1 MLTVAVIHR
10 DAEKGRALAQRLALS
25 ASNLRVPMK
34 IAFSSDPSTTASSGA
49 PGAAPVDV
57 VFLDAS
63 VDGLVESAGGPNQEL
78 VLLDA
83 THERLLELLR
93 RKPVAALSVDEDDP
107 LALRDALTIALAY
120 ARSRRATPRL
130 FNVHTKTRD
139 LRVPY
144 DAILFFESSRRRVIL
159 HTTGE
164 NDLVS
169 FSATLDSVEKSLPPG
184 LFVRCHQSYLVNAAE
199 VSGVNRAS
207 RSLVLTDGESVSVS
221 DRYYKKMVDLF
232 SGGGR
237 REARPSS
244 QGEAKR

>member
-1 MLTVAVIHR
+1 MLTVAVIHH

-25 ASNLRVPMK
+25 AADLRVPMK
-34 IAFSSDPSTTASSGA
+34 IAFSSDPSSVASPAA

-63 VDGLVESAGGPNQEL
+63 VDGLVESVSRPEHEL

-83 THERLLELLR
+83 THERLLGLLR
-93 RKPVAALSVDEDDP
+93 RKPIAALSVDEDDS
-107 LALRDALTIALAY
+107 LTLRDALMVALAY
-120 ARSRRATPRL
+120 AKARKATPRL

-144 DAILFFESSRRRVIL
+144 DAIRYFESSRKRVIL

-169 FSATLDSVEKSLPPG
+169 FSTTLDSVEKSLPTG
-184 LFVRCHQSYLVNAAE
+184 LFVRCHQSYLVNVAT
-199 VSGVNRAS
+199 VSGVDRAA
-207 RSLVLTDGESVSVS
+207 RSLVLTGGGSVSVS
-221 DRYYKKMVDLF
+221 DRYYREVVDLF
-232 SGGGR
+232 SADGR
-237 REARPSS
+237 REAHATP
-244 QGEAKR
+244 QGGAKR